1 MMRDLEKDHL
11 LSECS
16 YISRTP
22 RKEIQDTSVSEDKTM
37 PYLEDE
43 DDASTSQS
51 LLAAFGAGG
60 SKVWISSK
68 AAVLS
73 LPNAATL

>member
-1 MMRDLEKDHL
+1 MVRDIEKDHL

-16 YISRTP
+16 YTSRTL
-22 RKEIQDTSVSEDKTM
+22 RKEIEDTSVSEDKAI
-37 PYLEDE
+37 PCLEDE

-51 LLAAFGAGG
+51 MLAALGAGG
-60 SKVWISSK
+60 SKVWIPSK

-73 LPNAATL
+73 LPNTETL